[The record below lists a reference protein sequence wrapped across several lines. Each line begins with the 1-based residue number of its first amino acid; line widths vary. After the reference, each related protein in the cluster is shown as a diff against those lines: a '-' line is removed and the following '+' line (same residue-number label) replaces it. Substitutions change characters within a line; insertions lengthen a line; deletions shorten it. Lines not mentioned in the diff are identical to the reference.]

1 MNTNRISKLKS
12 LLVLTMLTGYLLIS
26 HPARAQEETEWNTWT
41 SFEIKKDITDRLSAF
56 VAPQVRFAEQFEVN
70 EYFIQAGVEYE
81 LFKFL
86 EIGGNYRYLINERT
100 NKSTEYF
107 HRMAFDLVGK
117 HDIDRFGIQLRT
129 RYTNYDELKDNES
142 FNDAT
147 MRYRLKSD
155 YSIPKSKF
163 KPSIGVEFFHQL
175 QNKEI
180 NKIRYMAELAY
191 KINKVHDIAVGY
203 LMHAYPNQDRRTNI
217 LTLEYQIDF

>member
-1 MNTNRISKLKS
+1 MQRNNLSRLAFIIIGLTT
-12 LLVLTMLTGYLLIS
+12 LLAQPFS
-26 HPARAQEETEWNTWT
+26 SSAQEETEWNTWT
-41 SFEIKKDITDRLSAF
+41 TLELKKDITNRLSAY
-56 VAPQVRFAEQFEVN
+56 VAPQVRFAEQFQVD

-86 EIGGNYRYLINERT
+86 DIGGNYRYLINERT

-107 HRMAFDLVGK
+107 HRVAFDLVGK
-117 HDIDRFGIQLRT
+117 HDINRFGLQLRT
-129 RYTNYDELKDNES
+129 RYTNYDELRNDEG

-155 YSIPKSKF
+155 YDIPSSRF
-163 KPSIGVEFFHQL
+163 KPSIGIEFFHQI
-175 QNKEI
+175 NDKEI

-191 KINKVHDIAVGY
+191 KINKVHDIAIGY
-203 LMHAYPNQDRRTNI
+203 LMHTYPNQDRRTNV

>member
-1 MNTNRISKLKS
+1 MNTQRQNFIRLAFFSACLVAFITGS
-12 LLVLTMLTGYLLIS
+12 LR
-26 HPARAQEETEWNTWT
+26 AQAQEETEWNIWT

-56 VAPQVRFAEQFEVN
+56 VAPQVRFAEQFEVD

-81 LFKFL
+81 LFNFL

-117 HDIDRFGIQLRT
+117 HDINRFGVQLRT
-129 RYTNYDELKDNES
+129 RYTNYDELDDNEG

-155 YSIPKSKF
+155 YDIPNSRF
-163 KPSIGVEFFHQL
+163 KPSVGFELFHQI
-175 QNKEI
+175 QDKEI